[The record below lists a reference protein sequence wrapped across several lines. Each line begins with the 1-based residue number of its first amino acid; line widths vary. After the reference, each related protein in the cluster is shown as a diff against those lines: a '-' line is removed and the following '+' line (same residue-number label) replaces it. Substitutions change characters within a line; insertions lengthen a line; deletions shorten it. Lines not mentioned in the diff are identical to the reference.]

1 MTLVTFPELEKP
13 KRKAKKVRPN
23 PRLKL
28 TAKAP
33 GVAKFLVFAFLGYN

>member
-1 MTLVTFPELEKP
+1 MNSKYN
-13 KRKAKKVRPN
+13 KYKQPN

-33 GVAKFLVFAFLGYN
+33 GVAELLVFAFLGYN